1 MDGAVSTIIKEIS
14 EGGVSLIHTD
24 SQLFLFINCFY
35 IESEPVKNYAIDLL
49 DGKDHQFFVRYF
61 EIDFPLYAAYLPN
74 GFRDSDLSIELPTSV
89 IDYLDDAGF
98 VSDVEIYDEEVEIKR
113 PTNHPQ
119 DCLLRVCGH
128 KQGSVRSIH

>member
-1 MDGAVSTIIKEIS
+1 MSTIIKEIS

-61 EIDFPLYAAYLPN
+61 EIDFPLYAA
-74 GFRDSDLSIELPTSV
+74 LSPE
-89 IDYLDDAGF
+89 
-98 VSDVEIYDEEVEIKR
+98 
-113 PTNHPQ
+113 
-119 DCLLRVCGH
+119 
-128 KQGSVRSIH
+128 